1 MEFADEHDWIN
12 YPELTNTQIELYGL
26 LSPHEQ
32 ITHDFVGMCV
42 KVHDGDT
49 ITIRTDFRNFD
60 FPVRF
65 STIDAPELNT
75 GEPGEIAR
83 DWLKEQIEGQEVEIK
98 INPQNRVEKWGRL
111 LGDVFCMGMSLGDTE
126 ISLGLAVP
134 YGKAKEGEVP
144 NLDKVLKE
152 QI

>member
-1 MEFADEHDWIN
+1 MEFADEHDWKN
-12 YPELTNTQIELYGL
+12 YPELTNAQIEAYGL

-32 ITHDFVGMCV
+32 ILHDFTGTCI

-49 ITIRTDFRNFD
+49 ITIRTDFRDFD
-60 FPVRF
+60 FPIRF

-75 GEPGEIAR
+75 GEPGETAR
-83 DWLKEQIEGQEVEIK
+83 DWLKEQIEGKEVDVK
-98 INPQNRVEKWGRL
+98 INVKNRVEKWGRL
-111 LGDVFCMGMSLGDTE
+111 LGDVHCMGMSLGDTE

-144 NLDKVLKE
+144 NIEKVFKE
-152 QI
+152 MI